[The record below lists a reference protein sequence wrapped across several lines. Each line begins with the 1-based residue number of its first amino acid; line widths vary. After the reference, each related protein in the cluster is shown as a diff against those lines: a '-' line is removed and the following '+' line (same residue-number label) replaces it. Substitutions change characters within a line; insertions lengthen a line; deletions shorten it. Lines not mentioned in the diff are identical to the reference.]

1 MGDNTLMTLFLIFI
15 TAGINFGL
23 FFNNKNN
30 IENVTKRL
38 AKLESKAMAVRN
50 KPITTSNKPITTS
63 NKPIT
68 TSNEPTTNNP
78 ITTSNEPITN
88 KPTTK
93 PTRAEIEKKLTGNG
107 MLKPKKG
114 LAMGAMFR

>member
-50 KPITTSNKPITTS
+50 
-63 NKPIT
+63 
-68 TSNEPTTNNP
+68 NP

-88 KPTTK
+88 K

>member
-38 AKLESKAMAVRN
+38 AKLESKVMAIR
-50 KPITTSNKPITTS
+50 
-63 NKPIT
+63 
-68 TSNEPTTNNP
+68 NNP
-78 ITTSNEPITN
+78 ITTSNEPIPA
-88 KPTTK
+88 KPTIAE
-93 PTRAEIEKKLTGNG
+93 RAELRKKLTKKIMGNNR
-107 MLKPKKG
+107 LKPRKS
-114 LAMGAMFR
+114 LVMGALGFR